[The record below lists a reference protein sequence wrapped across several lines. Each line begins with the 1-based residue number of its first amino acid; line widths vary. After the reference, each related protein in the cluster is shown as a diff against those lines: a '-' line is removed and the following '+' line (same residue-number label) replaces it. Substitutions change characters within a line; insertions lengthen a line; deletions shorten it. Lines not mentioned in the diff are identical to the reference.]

1 VLKKWVR
8 SDSPDKYL
16 QEHVLKGDVGDGVP
30 NILSS
35 DNCLAIGERQKPM
48 TKKRITAFLGDPEGS
63 MDEETKLRYNRNK
76 KMIDLSQIPSEYQE
90 KILEQFN
97 IDKKIGREH
106 LFNYFVK
113 KKLKNL
119 ITDIQDF

>member
-1 VLKKWVR
+1 
-8 SDSPDKYL
+8 
-16 QEHVLKGDVGDGVP
+16 
-30 NILSS
+30 
-35 DNCLAIGERQKPM
+35 M

-97 IDKKIGREH
+97 IDKEIGREH